1 MAGREVENLV
11 LIPGALAR
19 DHAQWQ
25 RRANALAADAVL
37 IVLPVE
43 PGPQRDALER
53 IARTLETRGR
63 QVTIVHVPSHLQCV
77 VPDDD
82 RARRPLHP
90 PVQLTFDLTTDDLP
104 PVSHQSQAVI

>member
-1 MAGREVENLV
+1 MAGRDVENLV

-19 DHAQWQ
+19 DRAQWQ

-63 QVTIVHVPSHLQCV
+63 QVTMVHASSPLDSLM
-77 VPDDD
+77 PDDD
-82 RARRPLHP
+82 RAPHRQHAS
-90 PVQLTFDLTTDDLP
+90 VQLTFDLVIDDLP
-104 PVSHQSQAVI
+104 SGANQSQAVI

>member
-11 LIPGALAR
+11 LIPGAAAR
-19 DHAQWQ
+19 DRAQWQ

-63 QVTIVHVPSHLQCV
+63 QVTMVHLPSRLGHV
-77 VPDDD
+77 MPAAD
-82 RARRPLHP
+82 RAPHPLDP
-90 PVQLTFDLTTDDLP
+90 PVQLTFDLAIDELP
-104 PVSHQSQAVI
+104 AAAGQSQAVI